1 MCIRSTSFQTPEK
14 YSLLRNVSCNYRI
27 EIPII
32 NLHLWFGLFFEKINK
47 KSIFVLQWKCDYLT
61 KCTKLYRILTWFRT
75 FNAGFLTHFAIKK
88 YNCIFA
94 DKGFIVRRSFI
105 SYWTFLLRIAF
116 LWPPKILFEHLPC
129 VILFSGS
136 MVLYYCARFAFLS
149 DNVIGA
155 WNFSLVLR
163 MCNKSAN
170 TIFML
175 WYIKLAKNAFCENFH
190 IVYSLY
196 FMLLLWY
203 WS

>member
-88 YNCIFA
+88 YNCILPIKA
-94 DKGFIVRRSFI
+94 LSWDARSFRI
-105 SYWTFLLRIAF
+105 GHFFWESRFCGLLKYYSNTYRVLFCFQEVWSCIIARD
-116 LWPPKILFEHLPC
+116 LH
-129 VILFSGS
+129 S
-136 MVLYYCARFAFLS
+136 
-149 DNVIGA
+149 
-155 WNFSLVLR
+155 
-163 MCNKSAN
+163 
-170 TIFML
+170 
-175 WYIKLAKNAFCENFH
+175 
-190 IVYSLY
+190 
-196 FMLLLWY
+196 
-203 WS
+203 

>member
-88 YNCIFA
+88 YNCILPIKA
-94 DKGFIVRRSFI
+94 LSWDARSFRI
-105 SYWTFLLRIAF
+105 GHFFWESRFLR
-116 LWPPKILFEHLPC
+116 PPKILFEHLTC

-136 MVLYYCARFAFLS
+136 TVLYYCARFAFF

-155 WNFSLVLR
+155 WNFSLVVLR
-163 MCNKSAN
+163 MCNKLAN

-175 WYIKLAKNAFCENFH
+175 WYIKLAKNGFCENFH
-190 IVYSLY
+190 ISY

-203 WS
+203 